1 MNYWIYDLSYTP
13 LIIRLYH
20 VDIDTFMIRQTVGVD
35 IRRGCLERNHLLVDQ
50 ILNLVLKVDVVLG
63 IMSDTI
69 GVIHTPLIG
78 PVEFGT
84 TIHRLGPH

>member
-35 IRRGCLERNHLLVDQ
+35 IRSGWLDRNHLLVDQ
-50 ILNLVLKVDVVLG
+50 ILNLVLEVDAVHG
-63 IMSDTI
+63 IISNI
-69 GVIHTPLIG
+69 VGVIHTPDQAYRILN
-78 PVEFGT
+78 
-84 TIHRLGPH
+84 